1 MIYLER
7 DTKLQEGDLIK
18 TSGTGGLFPQGYL
31 IGSVDHLELMDSGLS
46 KYAVLN
52 PAVNFDALTSV
63 MVILDYDGKGA
74 ETIPEDQTAVQTTV
88 TTETTTLAET
98 TTETTTTVTVLTTET
113 EAANGQN

>member
-1 MIYLER
+1 
-7 DTKLQEGDLIK
+7 
-18 TSGTGGLFPQGYL
+18 
-31 IGSVDHLELMDSGLS
+31 MDSGLS

-74 ETIPEDQTAVQTTV
+74 ETNPEDQTDVQTTI
-88 TTETTTLAET
+88 TAGTTTLAET
-98 TTETTTTVTVLTTET
+98 TTETTTTVTVLTTEM